1 MTTLKPYYRTINH
14 FLRTKGFDTV
24 DKAFDFFEHTEIEY
38 IKQNKHLIKNEEYR
52 NKILNIYFTHCLLFI
67 TDIEKALK
75 IDKFHNTK
83 LKVSIGDVLVCA
95 DVKLNF
101 SEKPDNQFSVEVSW
115 SSMGGDDIK
124 DRFDDEVM
132 GYFCSQIKELEI
144 KSAFLSK
151 EKFKKEIEISV
162 LKWLKRKVNFEQEI
176 FDKLPELIV
185 GYYEQ

>member
-1 MTTLKPYYRTINH
+1 
-14 FLRTKGFDTV
+14 
-24 DKAFDFFEHTEIEY
+24 
-38 IKQNKHLIKNEEYR
+38 
-52 NKILNIYFTHCLLFI
+52 
-67 TDIEKALK
+67 
-75 IDKFHNTK
+75 
-83 LKVSIGDVLVCA
+83 VCA